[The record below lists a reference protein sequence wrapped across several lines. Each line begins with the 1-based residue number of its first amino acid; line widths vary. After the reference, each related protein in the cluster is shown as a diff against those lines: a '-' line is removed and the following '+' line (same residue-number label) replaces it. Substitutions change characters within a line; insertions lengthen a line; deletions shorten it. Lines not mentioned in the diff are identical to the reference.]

1 MTKSNNTNSKTLLKK
16 SKKCTT
22 TTMKQKHIINTNY
35 RRPECQ
41 DEVWLKGTIIPG
53 KNSDLYRKDVMGSTI
68 MRNKLNSITSK
79 YAWNIDHIIPKSRG
93 GSDDISNLQPMN
105 RADNIRFS
113 NKLTQEK
120 PNYNIKQHHDALL
133 QKSGIVIDNK
143 NNKKP
148 QLYVGQVVYA
158 KQTPVVRTWSFAKI
172 IHINEQND
180 TVTVNWIDAGYNDI
194 LLYHSSLFDTNF
206 TL

>member
-1 MTKSNNTNSKTLLKK
+1 MSKSNNTN
-16 SKKCTT
+16 
-22 TTMKQKHIINTNY
+22 Y
-35 RRPECQ
+35 GRPQCQ
-41 DEVWLKGTIIPG
+41 DAVWLKATIIPG
-53 KNSDLYRKDVMGSTI
+53 KNPNIYRKDVMGRTI

-93 GSDDISNLQPMN
+93 GSDYISNLQPMN

-120 PNYNIKQHHDALL
+120 PNYNIKEHHAALL
-133 QKSGIVIDNK
+133 QKAGIVINNK

-148 QLYVGQVVYA
+148 ALYIGQVVYA
-158 KQTPVVRTWSFAKI
+158 KQTPLVCTWSFAKI

-180 TVTVNWIDAGYNDI
+180 TVTVYWIDAGYNDI
-194 LLYHSSLFDTNF
+194 LLYHASLFDTNF